1 MIRESLTFFK
11 NDLMR
16 LFGSD
21 LQACKAKTPRVI
33 PVPKTKPI
41 NPLHRIAKNSDMLL
55 VVIQRCWL
63 CCWFLENSM
72 LIAMMVIS
80 KVKSMSV
87 LPIRDAHT
95 KCWQVKKNIKQKTDS
110 LVFPQVIKYQQIKQ
124 VVRRADMALGSRTEV
139 VSGVVS
145 RSHDMNATNQ

>member
-1 MIRESLTFFK
+1 MIRESMTFFK
-11 NDLMR
+11 NDLIR

-21 LQACKAKTPRVI
+21 MQAFKAKIPKVI

-55 VVIQRCWL
+55 NVIQRCWL
-63 CCWFLENSM
+63 CCWFLENSI

-80 KVKSMSV
+80 KVKSISV
-87 LPIRDAHT
+87 LPMRDAHT
-95 KCWQVKKNIKQKTDS
+95 KCWQVKKNIKQKTAS
-110 LVFPQVIKYQQIKQ
+110 LIFPRVIKYQQTKQ
-124 VVRRADMALGSRTEV
+124 VVRRADMALGSLTEV

-145 RSHDMNATNQ
+145 RSQEINAIIQ